1 MKALIYVLL
10 IAGGCACAPPE
21 PPKFTDEEKLCLAA
35 SEVIAT
41 RDVASCGANVDGP
54 CSSDAIIER
63 QQARDEE
70 CIK

>member
-1 MKALIYVLL
+1 MRYLL
-10 IAGGCACAPPE
+10 IVLVCIGCVPPA

-54 CSSDAIIER
+54 CSSDAIVNR
-63 QQARDEE
+63 QQERDEE